1 MLGHTHALTG
11 LAAGAAA
18 ATLVLHEPLPSALTL
33 TVLSAAFATF
43 PDLDQTCSSAG
54 RSLGPV
60 SRLAAIVIR
69 RVSGGHRHGTHS
81 VAGVAAFTGLAVLA
95 SAFRADIAGMA
106 GLALLVA
113 LALAAGLRAL
123 RVHPATGDVL
133 ALAGAAAVA
142 VAGVGLAL
150 VPLACALGCA
160 VHIAGDA
167 LTTEGVPLAWPFT
180 LRRFWL
186 LPHPMRFET
195 GHIAERWAVAPFT
208 LAVVALLAWHAVSLP
223 GYLA

>member
-1 MLGHTHALTG
+1 M
-11 LAAGAAA
+11 
-18 ATLVLHEPLPSALTL
+18 
-33 TVLSAAFATF
+33 
-43 PDLDQTCSSAG
+43 
-54 RSLGPV
+54 
-60 SRLAAIVIR
+60 SRLAAVVIR
-69 RVSGGHRHGTHS
+69 RASGGHRHGTHS

-142 VAGVGLAL
+142 VLGFGLAL

-167 LTTEGVPLAWPFT
+167 LTTEGVPLAWPLT

-186 LPHPMRFET
+186 LPRPMRFET
-195 GHIAERWAVAPFT
+195 GHLAERWAVAP
-208 LAVVALLAWHAVSLP
+208 LLIAAIAVLAWHAVSLP
-223 GYLA
+223 AFLA

>member
-113 LALAAGLRAL
+113 LAL
-123 RVHPATGDVL
+123 
-133 ALAGAAAVA
+133 
-142 VAGVGLAL
+142 
-150 VPLACALGCA
+150 
-160 VHIAGDA
+160 
-167 LTTEGVPLAWPFT
+167 TTEGVPLAWPFT

-186 LPHPMRFET
+186 LPHPMRIET
-195 GHIAERWAVAPFT
+195 GHIAERWAVAPLT
-208 LAVVALLAWHAVSLP
+208 LAVITLLAWHAVSLP